1 MKPGYLPHIS
11 GMKGMGALIVFIH
24 HFFYCFY
31 PLFLPEGS
39 TTAPIEHIPAAN
51 LLVNGNFAV
60 CLFILLSGYLVAR
73 NAARYDSMDQYG
85 EAVVK
90 RYLRLLIPL
99 AVAAALSYLLC
110 VLRIYRIHEVSDALG
125 NELTAN
131 YFSVIRFHH
140 LILSVFLAPFG
151 YHVLVGP
158 FWMMNYILVGAF
170 LVMGITLVIRRLR
183 PELQLLTILFVAG
196 LLLYREPYYA
206 CVMAGMFLY
215 KVGERPMKI
224 PAAARI
230 TAILLF
236 LAAAC
241 WLAADQAGVLEY
253 DIYKNL
259 LAAFLFVSAVLL
271 STSLRKVFC
280 CRLMDRLGELSLGIY
295 IFHWPVICSLSCRLY
310 LGMPLQGKWLL
321 LGFIFIVSL
330 ALTILLAHLYNRWM
344 APAAT
349 SLQKWALNRLYR

>member
-1 MKPGYLPHIS
+1 MKPAYLPHIS
-11 GMKGMGALIVFIH
+11 GLKGMGAFIVFIH

-31 PLFLPEGS
+31 PLFIPEGS
-39 TTAPIEHIPAAN
+39 ATAPIEHIPVAN

-73 NAARYDSMDQYG
+73 NAERYDSLDQYG
-85 EAVVK
+85 GAIVK

-99 AVAAALSYLLC
+99 AVAAVLSYLLC
-110 VLRIYRIHEVSDALG
+110 VTRVYRIHEVSKALG
-125 NELTAN
+125 NDLTAN

-170 LVMGITLVIRRLR
+170 LVMGITLVIRRMR
-183 PELQLLTILFVAG
+183 PEHQLLTILFVAV
-196 LLLYREPYYA
+196 LLLYRQPYYS
-206 CVMAGMFLY
+206 CVMAGMFLF
-215 KVGERPMKI
+215 KLGERPVKV
-224 PAAARI
+224 PVALRI
-230 TAILLF
+230 TVVLLS

-241 WLAADQAGVLEY
+241 WLAADQAGVMDY

-271 STSLRKVFC
+271 STSLQKVFG

-295 IFHWPVICSLSCRLY
+295 IFHWPVICSLSCWLY
-310 LGMPLQGKWLL
+310 LSMPLQGKWVL
-321 LGFIFIVSL
+321 LGFVFIVSL
-330 ALTILLAHLYNRWM
+330 ALTILLAHLYNRWV
-344 APAAT
+344 APAAS
-349 SLQKWALNRLYR
+349 SLQKWAVNRLYR